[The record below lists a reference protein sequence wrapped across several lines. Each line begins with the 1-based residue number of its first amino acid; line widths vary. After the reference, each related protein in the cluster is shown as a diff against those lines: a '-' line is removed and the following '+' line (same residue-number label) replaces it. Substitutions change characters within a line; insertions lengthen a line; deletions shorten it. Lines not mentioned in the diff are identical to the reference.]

1 MISIYPSP
9 PFQQCLV
16 PSVSGDDEEATR
28 KGKGKRKMKEVE
40 VKKVEKR
47 RK

>member
-1 MISIYPSP
+1 MSIYPSP

-16 PSVSGDDEEATR
+16 PSVSGDAEEATG
-28 KGKGKRKMKEVE
+28 KGRGKRKMKEVE
-40 VKKVEKR
+40 GKKIEKR